1 MPRPR
6 AFDEAE
12 VLDQATDVFWRLGYD
27 GASMTELTRAMGL
40 NSPSLYAAF
49 GSKRGL
55 FDAVLER
62 YRERRAGFGD
72 WVLSG
77 ATAREVA
84 ERMLRGAVDWLV
96 DPREPAGC
104 LLVQAGLTAGAG
116 SPDIP
121 AELAQRRGG
130 VELALR
136 ACFERFRRDG
146 DLSPDADPAALARY
160 IQAVFM
166 GLCVQA
172 AAGTTGPDLRA
183 VAERALA
190 GWPC

>member
-1 MPRPR
+1 MARPR
-6 AFDEAE
+6 GFEEAE
-12 VLDQATDVFWRLGYD
+12 VLDRATDVFWRLGYD
-27 GASMTELTRAMGL
+27 GASMAELTRAMGL
-40 NSPSLYAAF
+40 SSPSVYAAF

-62 YRERRAGFGD
+62 YGERRAGHGR
-72 WVLSG
+72 WALGG

-84 ERMLRGAVDWLV
+84 ARMLLGAVVWLT

-104 LLVQAGLTAGAG
+104 LLVQAGLAVGAG

-121 AELAQRRGG
+121 AELARRRGG
-130 VELALR
+130 VEVALR
-136 ACFERFRRDG
+136 ERFEHFRQDG
-146 DLSPDADPAALARY
+146 DLPADADPGALARY
-160 IQAVFM
+160 VQAVLM

-172 AAGTTGPDLRA
+172 AAGAPGHELRA

-190 GWPC
+190 GWPA

>member
-1 MPRPR
+1 MARPR

-12 VLDQATDVFWRLGYD
+12 VLDRATDVFWRLGYE
-27 GASMTELTRAMGL
+27 GASMAELTKAMQL
-40 NSPSLYAAF
+40 NSPSVYAAF

-62 YRERRAGFGD
+62 YRERRAGHGR
-72 WVLSG
+72 WALSG

-84 ERMLRGAVDWLV
+84 GRMLLGAVDWLT

-104 LLVQAGLTAGAG
+104 LLVQAGLTAGVG

-130 VELALR
+130 IEVALR
-136 ACFERFRRDG
+136 DRFERSRRDG
-146 DLSPDADPAALARY
+146 DLPPDADPDTLARY
-160 IQAVFM
+160 IQTVFM

-172 AAGTTGPDLRA
+172 AAGTPGNELRA
-183 VAERALA
+183 VAECALA
-190 GWPC
+190 GWPT